1 MFHAYAFAK
10 MTLRE
15 KIGQLF
21 MVGFAG
27 ASLTKDLE
35 KFLTNLRPGGVILFS
50 SNLEAPTQIAS
61 LANELQD
68 LSPQIPLLIAIDQE
82 GGRVSRLPV
91 GFTVF
96 PSCSVFGQCHSFELA
111 YAAASA
117 TAAELRAVGIN
128 MNLAPVLDL
137 HTNPSN
143 PVIGDRAFSADPELV
158 STLGLATIAGL
169 QDHRVIAC
177 GKHFPGH
184 GDTNSDSHR
193 ELPVVTATKDRLLAM
208 ELRPFRYA
216 MEHGLATIMTAH
228 VLYPAL
234 DEHRP
239 ATLSPTILTAL
250 LREELG
256 FKGPILT
263 DDLEMR
269 AILDHMD
276 IREAA
281 LHALESGSDILLI
294 CRDTEHQ
301 AAAMEAVLEG
311 VRQGKITEERVQRS
325 LTRVLEL
332 KTTFLRAQDRADP
345 ELASQIVGNR
355 AHTVLLD
362 RVQQNTASHH
372 QAQKAK
378 A

>member
-1 MFHAYAFAK
+1 M

-15 KIGQLF
+15 TIGQLF
-21 MVGFAG
+21 MLGFAG
-27 ASLTKDLE
+27 TSLSQDLAD
-35 KFLTNLRPGGVILFS
+35 FLTDFRPGGVILFAR
-50 SNLEAPTQIAS
+50 NLEAPAQIAT
-61 LANELQD
+61 LTNAIQT
-68 LSPQIPLLIAIDQE
+68 LSPQNPLLISIDQE
-82 GGRVSRLPV
+82 GGRVSRLPA

-96 PSCSVFGQCHSFELA
+96 PPCGLLGQCNSFELA

-137 HTNPSN
+137 NSN
-143 PVIGDRAFSADPELV
+143 PDNPIIGDRAFSADPDLV
-158 STLGLATIAGL
+158 SALGLATIAGL

-184 GDTNSDSHR
+184 GDTTKDSHK
-193 ELPVVTATKDRLLAM
+193 ELPVVTASRDRLQTM

-216 MEHGLATIMTAH
+216 IENGLATIMTAH

-239 ATLSPTILTAL
+239 ATLSPAILTTL

-256 FKGPILT
+256 FQGPILT

-269 AILDHMD
+269 AILDHDD
-276 IREAA
+276 IGEATLRA
-281 LHALESGSDILLI
+281 IEAGSDILLI
-294 CRDTEHQ
+294 CQDRERQAEALAAVEQAVHQ
-301 AAAMEAVLEG
+301 G
-311 VRQGKITEERVQRS
+311 RITEERLRHS
-325 LTRVLEL
+325 LRRIMEL
-332 KTTFLRAQDRADP
+332 KATFLQAPERADP
-345 ELASQIVGNR
+345 GRAAQVVGNR
-355 AHTVLLD
+355 AHRALLD
-362 RVQQNTASHH
+362 RIRQTPVSHQNARN
-372 QAQKAK
+372 AK